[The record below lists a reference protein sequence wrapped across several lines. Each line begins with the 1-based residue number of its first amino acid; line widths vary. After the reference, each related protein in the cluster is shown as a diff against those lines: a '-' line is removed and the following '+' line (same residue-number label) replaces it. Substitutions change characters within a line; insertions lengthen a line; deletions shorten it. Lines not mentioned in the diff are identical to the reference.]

1 MKKIIALSLL
11 FVPLFAFAEES
22 ITINGIEEP
31 QWKDFAPPA
40 FVKIDIPKGIGKF
53 NDTAVY
59 WYKRKTEFE
68 DGIEKCRA
76 IENNEEKFSCYQQL
90 KVKQYAKNS
99 DYNARLEAMEQAQM
113 GPREMY
119 DRTNNMLPISGQIG
133 NFMKFQPNE
142 MY

>member
-11 FVPLFAFAEES
+11 FVPVFAIAEETIS
-22 ITINGIEEP
+22 INGVEEP

-40 FVKIDIPKGIGKF
+40 FVKIDMPKGIGKF

-59 WYKRKTEFE
+59 WNKRKTENE
-68 DGIEKCRA
+68 NGIEKCRA
-76 IENNEEKFSCYQQL
+76 IENNDEKFSCYQQL

-99 DYNARLEAMEQAQM
+99 DYNARLEAMERTQM

-119 DRTNNMLPISGQIG
+119 DKTNNMLPIGDQIS
-133 NFMKFQPNE
+133 NFMRYQPNE
-142 MY
+142 LY

>member
-1 MKKIIALSLL
+1 MKKFIALSLL
-11 FVPLFAFAEES
+11 LVPLFAIAEEAV
-22 ITINGIEEP
+22 TINGIEEP

-40 FVKIDIPKGIGKF
+40 YVKIDMPKGLGKF

-59 WYKRKTEFE
+59 WYKRKTEF
-68 DGIEKCRA
+68 DAGIEKCRE
-76 IENNEEKFSCYQQL
+76 IQDNNSKFTCYEQL

-119 DRTNNMLPISGQIG
+119 DRTNNMIPIGGQLN
-133 NFMKFQPNE
+133 NFMKLQPNE